1 VDGNV
6 HPRGGPGGTVPR
18 FSWYNVFHTF
28 TGIGGAH
35 LELPGNCL
43 TTAMG
48 ILPHTGIAAAMEAAF
63 SVDIP
68 FWPQLPRYSFY
79 EDMYVQVSEH
89 FPGMVVDE
97 EKLRIELEVGRF
109 YEELAAYA
117 EKAGDEAFFR
127 LSPRYSAAL
136 DAFLARDLAAYP
148 LIRGQSIGP
157 VSFGFKIHDEN
168 LRPIIYNDDIRA
180 FLYDFIARKAN
191 AQYRQLAAKNPRA
204 FVWMDEP
211 GLEILFASFTGYPSN
226 LAKEDFR
233 AFLDQLE
240 GPRGVHLCGNPD
252 WSFLLSGLD
261 LDILSVDIFG
271 NGPIFVRYTEE
282 IAAFLARGGIISW
295 GIVPTLTEELG
306 AEDEKT
312 LLGRLLTL
320 WDYLHERGIDRETV
334 ARRAWLAPARCCLVN
349 ADGDRTVNRAFATL
363 RKLARDVRGY
373 FGLPD

>member
-1 VDGNV
+1 
-6 HPRGGPGGTVPR
+6 
-18 FSWYNVFHTF
+18 
-28 TGIGGAH
+28 

-48 ILPHTGIAAAMEAAF
+48 ILPHTSIEAAMDVAL

-68 FWPQLPRYSFY
+68 FWPQLPHYSFY

-89 FPGMVVDE
+89 FPGIVADE
-97 EKLRIELEVGRF
+97 EKLRVQLELERF
-109 YEELAAYA
+109 YAELPAYIERA
-117 EKAGDEAFFR
+117 DNDAFFR

-136 DAFLARDLAAYP
+136 DAFLARDLSGYP

-157 VSFGFKIHDEN
+157 ISFGFKIHDED
-168 LRPIIYNDDIRA
+168 LRPIIYNDEIRS

-191 AQYRQLAAKNPRA
+191 AQYHQLQAVHPQA

-211 GLEILFASFTGYPSN
+211 GLEILFGSFTGYPSS

-233 AFLDQLE
+233 AFLGLLE
-240 GPRGVHLCGNPD
+240 GPKGVHLCGNPD

-282 IAAFLARGGIISW
+282 IAAFLERGGLISW
-295 GIVPTLTEELG
+295 GIVPTLSEELSV
-306 AEDEKT
+306 EDQKT
-312 LLGRLLTL
+312 LLDRLLGL
-320 WDYLHERGIDRETV
+320 WDYLHERGIDRERI
-334 ARRAWLAPARCCLVN
+334 AQRAWLAPARCCLVN
-349 ADGDRTVNRAFATL
+349 ADGDRTVNMAFTTL
-363 RKLARDVRGY
+363 RQLAGVVRER
-373 FGLPD
+373 FGLPDRESGKAQG

>member
-1 VDGNV
+1 M
-6 HPRGGPGGTVPR
+6 
-18 FSWYNVFHTF
+18 
-28 TGIGGAH
+28 

-48 ILPHTGIAAAMEAAF
+48 ILPHTDLDAAMATAL

-89 FPGMVVDE
+89 FPGIVADE
-97 EKLRIELEVGRF
+97 AKLRLQLELDRF
-109 YEELAAYA
+109 YAELPEYA
-117 EKAGDEAFFR
+117 GRADDEAFFR
-127 LSPRYSAAL
+127 LSPGYSVAL
-136 DAFLARDLAAYP
+136 NAFLERDLSGYP
-148 LIRGQSIGP
+148 FIRGQSIGP
-157 VSFGFKIHDEN
+157 ISFGFKIHDES

-191 AQYRQLAAKNPRA
+191 AQYHQLREANSRA

-211 GLEILFASFTGYPSN
+211 GLEILFGSFTGYPSS

-233 AFLDQLE
+233 SFLDQLE
-240 GPRGVHLCGNPD
+240 GPKGVHLCGNPD

-271 NGPIFVRYTEE
+271 NGPIFVRYTDE

-295 GIVPTLTEELG
+295 GIVPTLTGEFDL
-306 AEDEKT
+306 EDEKT
-312 LLGRLLTL
+312 LLGRLLSL
-320 WDYLHERGIDRETV
+320 WDYLHERGVDRETI
-334 ARRAWLAPARCCLVN
+334 ARRAWLAPARCCLIN
-349 ADGDRTVNRAFATL
+349 ADGDRTVNLAFDTL
-363 RKLARDVRGY
+363 KRVARDLRGY
-373 FGLPD
+373 FGLPED

>member
-1 VDGNV
+1 MD
-6 HPRGGPGGTVPR
+6 
-18 FSWYNVFHTF
+18 
-28 TGIGGAH
+28 
-35 LELPGNCL
+35 LPGNCL

-48 ILPHTGIAAAMEAAF
+48 ILPHTSIEEGMKAAL

-89 FPGMVVDE
+89 FPGIVVDE
-97 EKLRIELEVGRF
+97 AKLRVELELERF
-109 YEELAAYA
+109 YAELPDYA
-117 EKAGDEAFFR
+117 NRADDDGFLR

-136 DAFLARDLAAYP
+136 DAFLARDLSGYP

-157 VSFGFKIHDEN
+157 ISFGFKIHDESM
-168 LRPIIYNDDIRA
+168 RPIIYNDEVRS

-191 AQYRQLAAKNPRA
+191 AQYRQLRAVHPQA

-211 GLEILFASFTGYPSN
+211 GLEILFGSFTGYPSS

-233 AFLDQLE
+233 SFLALLE
-240 GPRGVHLCGNPD
+240 GPKGVHLCGNPD

-282 IAAFLARGGIISW
+282 IAAFLERGGIISW
-295 GIVPTLTEELG
+295 GIVPTLSEELSG
-306 AEDEKT
+306 QDEKMLVDR
-312 LLGRLLTL
+312 LLGL
-320 WDYLHERGIDRETV
+320 WDYLDGRGIDREMI

-349 ADGDRTVNRAFATL
+349 ADGADTVDLAFTT
-363 RKLARDVRGY
+363 LARLADTVRER
-373 FGLPD
+373 FGLPGRISG